1 MFVPALKRWAKLGRP
16 SGASM
21 YSVQRLGSLSAQRLG
36 ACFGSKTGFLF
47 RLPGSSTLVIL
58 PTLRAVARISR
69 VRALVLILV
78 LLSALPS
85 PANVI
90 HLKNG
95 RVIWADEVRESKD
108 RVEYDLGEDTYAIPK
123 SLVERVE
130 AGGVAP
136 VHTGSAASAR
146 ASTEVPD
153 ITPPAPSFNHEADVA
168 EKVIRGGKVD
178 SDALSSLGQAS
189 NPELAATAYF
199 LAGKHES
206 DHGNFP
212 QAKRYYESALRFQP
226 DNSTLLIYYA
236 ATLMRTGHAAE
247 ALAYAQHAASIAP
260 ESPDAIAMLGFV
272 QFASDHTPDAI
283 RSWTKSLTLR
293 PDATVS
299 QYLARA
305 TRESTAE
312 SDFSQRESS
321 HFNLHFEG
329 KDTSETF
336 RRDLLATLDSEYDD
350 VARDLGYSP
359 RNTIA
364 VTLYTQQAFFDV
376 TRAPSWSG
384 AINDGKL
391 RIPISG
397 VPSVTPE
404 LARVLKHEL
413 THSFVS
419 QMSSNRC
426 PTWLNEGIAQIEEG
440 KSSASNGRQLAQLF
454 ASGNEIPFNVLEGS
468 FMSFSAPEATLAY
481 AESLAATEYIRDA
494 YGMSE
499 LARILERLSQ
509 GSSTEAALR
518 ATVHSDYRRLRDEM
532 TSTLRGRY
540 GE

>member
-1 MFVPALKRWAKLGRP
+1 M
-16 SGASM
+16 
-21 YSVQRLGSLSAQRLG
+21 
-36 ACFGSKTGFLF
+36 
-47 RLPGSSTLVIL
+47 
-58 PTLRAVARISR
+58 RAF
-69 VRALVLILV
+69 VLILV
-78 LLSALPS
+78 LLSALTAS
-85 PANVI
+85 ADVI

-95 RVIWADEVRESKD
+95 RTIWADQVRENKD
-108 RVEYDLGEDTYAIPK
+108 HVEYDLGDDTYAIPK
-123 SLVERVE
+123 STVERID
-130 AGGVAP
+130 AGGPAP
-136 VHTGSAASAR
+136 VPPGSSAN
-146 ASTEVPD
+146 VPD
-153 ITPPAPSFNHEADVA
+153 ITPPAPSFTHEADVA
-168 EKVIRGGKVD
+168 EKVIRDGKVD
-178 SDALSSLGQAS
+178 ADALAIVAQTGNS
-189 NPELAATAYF
+189 ELAATAYF

-236 ATLMRTGHAAE
+236 ATQMRTGHAAE
-247 ALAYAQHAASIAP
+247 ALSYSQRAASIAP
-260 ESPDAIAMLGFV
+260 DSPDAIAMLGFV

-283 RSWTKSLTLR
+283 RSWKKSLALR
-293 PDATVS
+293 PDAIVS

-305 TRESTAE
+305 ERELSAE

-336 RRDLLATLDSEYDD
+336 RRDLLATLDSEYEDL
-350 VARDLGYSP
+350 VRDLGYSP
-359 RNTIA
+359 HNNIA
-364 VTLYTQQAFFDV
+364 VTLYTQRTFFDV

-397 VPSVTPE
+397 MASVTPE

-440 KSSASNGRQLAQLF
+440 KSSAAYGRQLAQLF
-454 ASGNEIPFNVLEGS
+454 AAGNEIPFNVLEGS
-468 FMSFSAPEATLAY
+468 FMSFSGPQATAAY

-499 LARILERLSQ
+499 ITRILERLSG

-518 ATVHSDYRRLRDEM
+518 VTVHSDYRQLRDEM
-532 TSTLRGRY
+532 TRALREKY

>member
-1 MFVPALKRWAKLGRP
+1 
-16 SGASM
+16 
-21 YSVQRLGSLSAQRLG
+21 
-36 ACFGSKTGFLF
+36 
-47 RLPGSSTLVIL
+47 
-58 PTLRAVARISR
+58 
-69 VRALVLILV
+69 V
-78 LLSALPS
+78 LLAALPA
-85 PANVI
+85 PADVI

-95 RVIWADEVRESKD
+95 RTIWADQVRESAD

-123 SLVERVE
+123 ASVDHID

-136 VHTGSAASAR
+136 VHAGSGTTAGASIKPSA
-146 ASTEVPD
+146 PD
-153 ITPPAPSFNHEADVA
+153 INPAAPSFNHEADITG
-168 EKVIRGGKVD
+168 KIIRDGKVD
-178 SDALSSLGQAS
+178 TDALAALAGPA
-189 NPELAATAYF
+189 NPEVATAAYF

-212 QAKRYYESALRFQP
+212 QARRYYESALRFQP

-236 ATLMRTGHAAE
+236 ATLMRVGQASE
-247 ALAYAQHAASIAP
+247 ALSYAEHAASVDPNSA
-260 ESPDAIAMLGFV
+260 DAVAMLGFA
-272 QFASDHTPDAI
+272 QYASDHTPDAI
-283 RSWTKSLTLR
+283 RSWKKSLTLR

-305 TRESTAE
+305 ERESTAE

-329 KDTSETF
+329 KDTSEAF

-350 VARDLGYSP
+350 LVRDLSYSP
-359 RNTIA
+359 RNNIA
-364 VTLYTQQAFFDV
+364 VTLYTQEAFFDV
-376 TRAPSWSG
+376 TRAPSWTG

-397 VPSVTPE
+397 VASVTPE

-413 THSFVS
+413 THSFIS
-419 QMSSNRC
+419 QMSGNRC

-440 KSSASNGRQLAQLF
+440 KSSASYGRQLAEMF
-454 ASGNEIPFNVLEGS
+454 TAGNEIPFHILEGS
-468 FMSFSAPEATLAY
+468 FMSFSASEATLAY

-499 LARILERLSQ
+499 INRILELLSQ

-518 ATVHSDYRRLRDEM
+518 ATVHSDYRQLPDEM
-532 TSTLRGRY
+532 TRALKEKY

>member
-1 MFVPALKRWAKLGRP
+1 MRPLCRVAK
-16 SGASM
+16 
-21 YSVQRLGSLSAQRLG
+21 
-36 ACFGSKTGFLF
+36 
-47 RLPGSSTLVIL
+47 
-58 PTLRAVARISR
+58 ISR
-69 VRALVLILV
+69 VRVLVLILV
-78 LLSALPS
+78 LLAAVSA
-85 PANVI
+85 PADVI

-95 RVIWADEVRESKD
+95 RTIWADQVRESKD
-108 RVEYDLGEDTYAIPK
+108 RIEYDLGEDTYGIPK
-123 SLVERVE
+123 SSVDHID
-130 AGGVAP
+130 AGGIAP
-136 VHTGSAASAR
+136 TRAGSGASAG
-146 ASTEVPD
+146 TPD
-153 ITPPAPSFNHEADVA
+153 ITPAAPSFSHEADVA
-168 EKVIRGGKVD
+168 EKVIRDGKVD
-178 SDALSSLGQAS
+178 ADALSGLAQTGNS
-189 NPELAATAYF
+189 ETAATAYF

-212 QAKRYYESALRFQP
+212 VAKRYYESALRFQP
-226 DNSTLLIYYA
+226 DNATLLIYYA
-236 ATLMRTGHAAE
+236 ATLMRTGHADE
-247 ALAYAQHAASIAP
+247 ALSYAQHAAVIAP
-260 ESPDAIAMLGFV
+260 DSPDAIAMLGFV

-283 RSWTKSLTLR
+283 RSWKKSLTLR

-305 TRESTAE
+305 ERESSAE

-329 KDTSETF
+329 KDTSESF

-350 VARDLGYSP
+350 LARDLGYSP
-359 RNTIA
+359 HNNIA

-391 RIPISG
+391 RIPVSG
-397 VPSVTPE
+397 VQSVTPE
-404 LARVLKHEL
+404 LARILKHEL

-440 KSSASNGRQLAQLF
+440 KSSASYGHQLAQLF
-454 ASGNEIPFNVLEGS
+454 AAGNEVPLNVLEGS
-468 FMSFSAPEATLAY
+468 FMNFSAPEASAAY
-481 AESLAATEYIRDA
+481 AESLAVTEYVRDA

-499 LARILERLSQ
+499 IARILERLAQ

-518 ATVHSDYRRLRDEM
+518 ATVHVDYRQLRDEM
-532 TSTLRGRY
+532 SRQLKEKY

>member
-1 MFVPALKRWAKLGRP
+1 M
-16 SGASM
+16 
-21 YSVQRLGSLSAQRLG
+21 
-36 ACFGSKTGFLF
+36 
-47 RLPGSSTLVIL
+47 
-58 PTLRAVARISR
+58 
-69 VRALVLILV
+69 RALVLNIILV
-78 LLSALPS
+78 LLAGLP
-85 PANVI
+85 ATADII

-95 RVIWADEVRESKD
+95 RTIWADQVRENKDKD
-108 RVEYDLGEDTYAIPK
+108 RVEYDLGEDTYAIPRF
-123 SLVERVE
+123 SVERIE
-130 AGGVAP
+130 SGGVAP
-136 VHTGSAASAR
+136 VHAGVASDASA
-146 ASTEVPD
+146 PD
-153 ITPPAPSFNHEADVA
+153 ITPPVPTFNHEADVA
-168 EKVIRGGKVD
+168 EKVIRDGKVD
-178 SDALSSLGQAS
+178 SDALASLVQTA
-189 NPELAATAYF
+189 NPELATTAYF

-212 QAKRYYESALRFQP
+212 RARQYYESALHLQP

-236 ATLMRTGHAAE
+236 ATLMRTGQAAE
-247 ALAYAQHAASIAP
+247 ALPYAQHAANVAP
-260 ESPDAIAMLGFV
+260 DSPDAVAMLGFV
-272 QFASDHTPDAI
+272 QFASDHTPEAI
-283 RSWTKSLTLR
+283 RSWKKSLTLR

-305 TRESTAE
+305 ERESKVE

-329 KDTSETF
+329 KDTPENF

-350 VARDLGYSP
+350 LVRDLGYSP
-359 RNTIA
+359 RNNIA

-397 VPSVTPE
+397 VQSVTPE

-419 QMSSNRC
+419 QMSGNRC
-426 PTWLNEGIAQIEEG
+426 PTWLNEGIAQVEEG
-440 KSSASNGRQLAQLF
+440 KSTAANGRQLAQLF
-454 ASGNEIPFNVLEGS
+454 AAGREIPFNMLEGS
-468 FMSFSAPEATLAY
+468 FISFSAPEANVAY
-481 AESLAATEYIRDA
+481 AESLAATEYIRDT

-499 LARILERLSQ
+499 IVRILELLSQ

-518 ATVHSDYRRLRDEM
+518 TTVHSDYRQLQEEM
-532 TSTLRGRY
+532 ARALKEKY

>member
-1 MFVPALKRWAKLGRP
+1 MRP
-16 SGASM
+16 
-21 YSVQRLGSLSAQRLG
+21 LL
-36 ACFGSKTGFLF
+36 
-47 RLPGSSTLVIL
+47 
-58 PTLRAVARISR
+58 
-69 VRALVLILV
+69 LILV
-78 LLSALPS
+78 LALPA
-85 PANVI
+85 PADVI

-95 RVIWADEVRESKD
+95 RTIWADQVRENKD

-123 SLVERVE
+123 SSVDHID
-130 AGGVAP
+130 AGGIAP
-136 VHTGSAASAR
+136 VRAGAAAGAANGTSIN
-146 ASTEVPD
+146 VPD

-168 EKVIRGGKVD
+168 IKVIRDGKVD
-178 SDALSSLGQAS
+178 ADALASLGQSS

-212 QAKRYYESALRFQP
+212 QAKRYYESALGFQP

-236 ATLMRTGHAAE
+236 ATLMRTGHGSE
-247 ALAYAQHAASIAP
+247 ALSYAEHAARIAP
-260 ESPDAIAMLGFV
+260 DSPDAIAMLGFV

-283 RSWTKSLTLR
+283 RSWKKSLALR

-305 TRESTAE
+305 ERESTAE

-329 KDTSETF
+329 KDTSENF
-336 RRDLLATLDSEYDD
+336 RRDLLATLDTDYDD
-350 VARDLGYSP
+350 LVRDLGYSP
-359 RNTIA
+359 HNNIA

-384 AINDGKL
+384 ALNDGKL

-397 VPSVTPE
+397 VQSVTPA

-413 THSFVS
+413 THSFVA

-440 KSSASNGRQLAQLF
+440 KSSAANGRPLAQLF
-454 ASGNEIPFNVLEGS
+454 AAGSEIPFNALEGS
-468 FMSFSAPEATLAY
+468 FMSFSAPEANAAY
-481 AESLAATEYIRDA
+481 AESLAAAEYIRDA
-494 YGMSE
+494 YGIGE
-499 LARILERLSQ
+499 IARILELLSQ

-518 ATVHSDYRRLRDEM
+518 ATIHSDYRQLSDEM
-532 TSTLRGRY
+532 TRTLKEKY

>member
-1 MFVPALKRWAKLGRP
+1 
-16 SGASM
+16 
-21 YSVQRLGSLSAQRLG
+21 
-36 ACFGSKTGFLF
+36 
-47 RLPGSSTLVIL
+47 
-58 PTLRAVARISR
+58 
-69 VRALVLILV
+69 VRALVLIIILV
-78 LLSALPS
+78 LLAALLA
-85 PANVI
+85 PADVI

-95 RVIWADEVRESKD
+95 RSIWADQVRESKD

-123 SLVERVE
+123 SSVDHIE
-130 AGGVAP
+130 AGGAVP
-136 VHTGSAASAR
+136 VHAGASSNA
-146 ASTEVPD
+146 PD

-168 EKVIRGGKVD
+168 EKVIRDGKVD
-178 SDALSSLGQAS
+178 TDALASLAQTGNS
-189 NPELAATAYF
+189 EIAATAYF

-212 QAKRYYESALRFQP
+212 QAKGYYESALRFQP

-247 ALAYAQHAASIAP
+247 ALSYAQHAASIAP
-260 ESPDAIAMLGFV
+260 DSPDAVAMLGFV
-272 QFASDHTPDAI
+272 EFASDHTPEAI
-283 RSWTKSLTLR
+283 RSWKKSLALR

-305 TRESTAE
+305 EREATAE

-329 KDTSETF
+329 NATSESF
-336 RRDLLATLDSEYDD
+336 RRDLLATLDSDYDD
-350 VARDLGYSP
+350 LVRDLGYSP
-359 RNTIA
+359 RNNIA

-397 VPSVTPE
+397 VQSVTPE

-440 KSSASNGRQLAQLF
+440 KSSASYGHQLAQMF
-454 ASGNEIPFNVLEGS
+454 AAGNEIPFNVLEGS
-468 FMSFSAPEATLAY
+468 FMNFSGPQAMVAY

-499 LARILERLSQ
+499 IARILERLSQ

-518 ATVHSDYRRLRDEM
+518 ANVHSDYRQLRDEM
-532 TSTLRGRY
+532 TRTLKEKY

>member
-1 MFVPALKRWAKLGRP
+1 M
-16 SGASM
+16 
-21 YSVQRLGSLSAQRLG
+21 
-36 ACFGSKTGFLF
+36 
-47 RLPGSSTLVIL
+47 
-58 PTLRAVARISR
+58 RAI
-69 VRALVLILV
+69 VLILV
-78 LLSALPS
+78 LLAALPAS
-85 PANVI
+85 ADVI

-95 RVIWADEVRESKD
+95 RTIWADQVREGKD

-123 SLVERVE
+123 ASVDHID

-136 VHTGSAASAR
+136 VHGGSGESAN
-146 ASTEVPD
+146 VPD
-153 ITPPAPSFNHEADVA
+153 ITPAAPSFTHEADVA
-168 EKVIRGGKVD
+168 EKVIRDNKVD
-178 SDALSSLGQAS
+178 TDALASLAQSGNA
-189 NPELAATAYF
+189 EVAATAYF

-212 QAKRYYESALRFQP
+212 AAKRYYESAMRFQP
-226 DNSTLLIYYA
+226 DNATLLIYYA

-247 ALAYAQHAASIAP
+247 ALSYAQHAANIAP
-260 ESPDAIAMLGFV
+260 ESPDAVAMLGFV

-283 RSWTKSLTLR
+283 RSWKKSLALR

-305 TRESTAE
+305 ERESSAE

-329 KDTSETF
+329 KDTSESF

-350 VARDLGYSP
+350 LVRDLGYSP
-359 RNTIA
+359 HSTIA

-376 TRAPSWSG
+376 TQAPSWSG

-391 RIPISG
+391 RIPVSG
-397 VPSVTPE
+397 VQSVTRD

-419 QMSSNRC
+419 QMSGNRC

-440 KSSASNGRQLAQLF
+440 KSAASYGHQLAQMY
-454 ASGNEIPFNVLEGS
+454 ASGNEIPLNVLEGS
-468 FMSFSAPEATLAY
+468 FMNFSAPEATAAY
-481 AESLAATEYIRDA
+481 AESLAVTEYIRDA
-494 YGMSE
+494 YGMTE
-499 LARILERLSQ
+499 VAHVLERLSH

-518 ATVHSDYRRLRDEM
+518 AAVHCDYRQLRDEVA
-532 TSTLRGRY
+532 SQLKDKY